1 MPWRRSVPRSAAGT
15 KQVTASNS
23 LLATARIWVESS
35 NGLRSA
41 RNMGERD
48 EAGVA
53 AHGLAR
59 PPGPS
64 RLHSVAA
71 LLSQPHI
78 ASRRF
83 ASSRSAPIS
92 RSRRSSENISSARAC
107 LACWKVRVQH
117 DGPGYVRART
127 PRSYVLGGTE
137 PEAVDALRSTVWLA
151 RANGHTRPHDQA
163 LPEEAYD
170 YRDAQGHLVY
180 QVVRR
185 FPKSFRQRRPDGR
198 GGWIWNLDGV
208 ARVLYRLPELLKAA
222 PHATI
227 YIVEGEK
234 DVDAMHGRG
243 SMPQR

>member
-1 MPWRRSVPRSAAGT
+1 MMAPDTSE
-15 KQVTASNS
+15 
-23 LLATARIWVESS
+23 L
-35 NGLRSA
+35 
-41 RNMGERD
+41 ERL
-48 EAGVA
+48 G
-53 AHGLAR
+53 
-59 PPGPS
+59 
-64 RLHSVAA
+64 
-71 LLSQPHI
+71 
-78 ASRRF
+78 
-83 ASSRSAPIS
+83 
-92 RSRRSSENISSARAC
+92 
-107 LACWKVRVQH
+107 
-117 DGPGYVRART
+117 RT
-127 PRSYVLGGTE
+127 VLGGTE